1 MQGYVLTKYG
11 NADVMELREVPKP
24 VAGPGD
30 LLIRVR
36 AAGLNPVDYKIR
48 EGQLKVIHR
57 LALPTVAGSE
67 LAGVV
72 EEVGAGVEG
81 FAVGDRV
88 MTRVDPNRLGALA
101 TYAVVSAGLVAPMP
115 EKLDFDEAAGLPL
128 AGLTA
133 LQALRDEMRV
143 RPGQRIFI
151 SGGAG
156 GVGTLAIQ
164 LAVWMGAHVT
174 TTASP
179 AGAELVRSLGAEEVI
194 DYKSTRF
201 KDVLRDM
208 DGALDLVGGQD
219 LTDSFGIVRP
229 GTTVV
234 SVGGVPE
241 PLTARKDL
249 DAGFVLASVFAV
261 MSAKPR
267 RQAKARGV
275 GYRFLMMRPSGTD
288 LRVLADLVE
297 QGHVRPVV
305 DRGFPLER
313 AADAFAYLETGRAKG
328 KVIVRM
334 P

>member
-1 MQGYVLTKYG
+1 MRGYVLTKYG
-11 NADVMELREVPKP
+11 KPDVMELREVPKP
-24 VAGPGD
+24 VPGAGE

-57 LALPTVAGSE
+57 LPLPVVAGSE

-72 EEVGAGVEG
+72 EGMGAGVEG
-81 FAVGDRV
+81 FEVGDRV

-101 TYAVVSAGLVAPMP
+101 PYATVAADLVAPMP
-115 EKLDFDEAAGLPL
+115 EKLDFDQAAGLPL
-128 AGLTA
+128 AALTA

-143 RPGQRIFI
+143 RPGQRILI
-151 SGGAG
+151 IGGAG
-156 GVGTLAIQ
+156 GVGTYAIQ

-174 TTASP
+174 TTASS
-179 AGAELVRSLGAEEVI
+179 AGEELVRSLGAERVI
-194 DYKSTRF
+194 DYKTTRF
-201 KDVLRDM
+201 KDVLSGM
-208 DGALDLVGGQD
+208 DGVFDLVGGQD
-219 LTDSFGIVRP
+219 LTDSFGVVRS

-249 DAGFVLASVFAV
+249 GAGFVLAGLFSV
-261 MSAKPR
+261 MSAKTR
-267 RQAKARGV
+267 RQAKAHGV

-288 LRVLADLVE
+288 LRTLADLVDE
-297 QGHVRPVV
+297 GHVRAVV
-305 DRGFPLER
+305 DRTFPLER

-328 KVIVRM
+328 KVVVQM